1 MWIDWGSKISWSWGG
16 VNIFSPYFRLAGVS
30 EVYQPNLTT
39 SAPSYP
45 PNQQVFDP
53 NPNTATGSVFG
64 GQAKN

>member
-16 VNIFSPYFRLAGVS
+16 VNIFSLYFRLAGVS

-39 SAPSYP
+39 SAPYYP